1 MAAPRD
7 DTAQQLARGVG
18 RLLGHLGYDSL
29 TEFTLRSGRR
39 ADLAGIDRKGR
50 IAIVEIK
57 SSVAD
62 FRADQ
67 KWPEYLDYCDLFYF
81 AVPLD
86 FPVEI
91 LPDEPGLIPVIS
103 RGPRPKTQNPCMP
116 AGGGRSPCVLP
127 APPPSVSDVG
137 KIRGRRFSK
146 AMAEQ
151 KMENRQAGDNPQYIQ
166 SRIKEMRRSV
176 KGQQLQSFRRHRESD
191 KI

>member
-1 MAAPRD
+1 MPHLRD

-50 IAIVEIK
+50 IVIVEIK

-81 AVPLD
+81 AVPVD
-86 FPVEI
+86 FRWKSCPTN
-91 LPDEPGLIPVIS
+91 
-103 RGPRPKTQNPCMP
+103 RG
-116 AGGGRSPCVLP
+116 
-127 APPPSVSDVG
+127 
-137 KIRGRRFSK
+137 
-146 AMAEQ
+146 
-151 KMENRQAGDNPQYIQ
+151 
-166 SRIKEMRRSV
+166 
-176 KGQQLQSFRRHRESD
+176 
-191 KI
+191 

>member
-18 RLLGHLGYDSL
+18 RLLTHLGYHSL
-29 TEFTLRSGRR
+29 VEFTLRSGRR

-91 LPDEPGLIPVIS
+91 LPHEPGLIMADAYSGDIARPAPANPNPLHAS
-103 RGPRPKTQNPCMP
+103 RRREVTLRFGRTAAKRLRRWEDPRP
-116 AGGGRSPCVLP
+116 
-127 APPPSVSDVG
+127 
-137 KIRGRRFSK
+137 
-146 AMAEQ
+146 
-151 KMENRQAGDNPQYIQ
+151 
-166 SRIKEMRRSV
+166 
-176 KGQQLQSFRRHRESD
+176 
-191 KI
+191 

>member
-1 MAAPRD
+1 MVAPRD
-7 DTAQQLARGVG
+7 DTAIQLTRGVG
-18 RLLGHLGYDSL
+18 RLLAHMGYHSL

-62 FRADQ
+62 FRSDQ

-91 LPDEPGLIPVIS
+91 LPAEPGLILADAYSGDVA
-103 RGPRPKTQNPCMP
+103 R
-116 AGGGRSPCVLP
+116 P
-127 APPPSVSDVG
+127 APANPIKLHASRRREVTLRFARTAA
-137 KIRGRRFSK
+137 KRLRGW
-146 AMAEQ
+146 EDP
-151 KMENRQAGDNPQYIQ
+151 GP
-166 SRIKEMRRSV
+166 
-176 KGQQLQSFRRHRESD
+176 
-191 KI
+191 

>member
-18 RLLGHLGYDSL
+18 RLLTHMGYHSL

-91 LPDEPGLIPVIS
+91 LPDEPGLILADAYAGDIARAAPANPTPLHAS
-103 RGPRPKTQNPCMP
+103 RRREVTLRFGRTAAKRLRAWEDPRP
-116 AGGGRSPCVLP
+116 
-127 APPPSVSDVG
+127 
-137 KIRGRRFSK
+137 
-146 AMAEQ
+146 
-151 KMENRQAGDNPQYIQ
+151 
-166 SRIKEMRRSV
+166 
-176 KGQQLQSFRRHRESD
+176 
-191 KI
+191 

>member
-1 MAAPRD
+1 MPQPRD

-67 KWPEYLDYCDLFYF
+67 KWPDYLDYCDLFYF
-81 AVPLD
+81 AVPMD

-91 LPDEPGLIPVIS
+91 LPDEPGLILADAYSSDIA
-103 RGPRPKTQNPCMP
+103 R
-116 AGGGRSPCVLP
+116 P
-127 APPPSVSDVG
+127 APENPKPLHAS
-137 KIRGRRFSK
+137 RRREVTLRFARAAAK
-146 AMAEQ
+146 
-151 KMENRQAGDNPQYIQ
+151 RL
-166 SRIKEMRRSV
+166 RRWEDP
-176 KGQQLQSFRRHRESD
+176 GP
-191 KI
+191 

>member
-1 MAAPRD
+1 MPAPRD
-7 DTAQQLARGVG
+7 DTAQKLARGVG
-18 RLLGHLGYDSL
+18 RLLRDLGYESL

-67 KWPEYLDYCDLFYF
+67 KWPEYRDFCDLFYF

-91 LPDEPGLIPVIS
+91 LPDDTGLILADAYSGDIARPAPEHPKHLHAS
-103 RGPRPKTQNPCMP
+103 RRREVTLRFARTAAKRLRHLEDPRP
-116 AGGGRSPCVLP
+116 
-127 APPPSVSDVG
+127 
-137 KIRGRRFSK
+137 
-146 AMAEQ
+146 
-151 KMENRQAGDNPQYIQ
+151 
-166 SRIKEMRRSV
+166 
-176 KGQQLQSFRRHRESD
+176 
-191 KI
+191 

>member
-1 MAAPRD
+1 MSAPRD

-18 RLLGHLGYDSL
+18 RLLAHLGYHSL

-39 ADLAGIDRKGR
+39 ADLAGLDRKGR

-57 SSVAD
+57 SSIAD

-91 LPDEPGLIPVIS
+91 LPLEPGLILADAYSGDITRAAPVNPNPLHAS
-103 RGPRPKTQNPCMP
+103 RRREVTLRF
-116 AGGGRSPCVLP
+116 GRTAAKRL
-127 APPPSVSDVG
+127 
-137 KIRGRRFSK
+137 RRW
-146 AMAEQ
+146 EDP
-151 KMENRQAGDNPQYIQ
+151 E
-166 SRIKEMRRSV
+166 
-176 KGQQLQSFRRHRESD
+176 H
-191 KI
+191 